1 MQGNPSGIPDER
13 TCPACGKPYDKTTFT
28 SDNTLNY
35 KVYIHGDVRCK
46 VAHGNVMTPR
56 YLIKNGNISTHVDND
71 LVEGI
76 FSRYC
81 KFVHFVP
88 TTDYDFLFPD
98 AGVAV
103 KRYSVGEF
111 YAGMRDGSVERAGAS
126 MKERF
131 EKACILVS
139 GSPTVHASEV
149 LDIVSADINLK
160 VRQIIGFSASLV
172 SEGCVDVCRDFENDA
187 LLSYWSIKYASGIEK
202 RMKN

>member
-1 MQGNPSGIPDER
+1 MGAKPTTFSDEK
-13 TCPACGKPYDKTTFT
+13 TCPACGKQYDKTTFT
-28 SDNTLNY
+28 SDANLNY

-46 VAHGNVMTPR
+46 VAHNNVITPR
-56 YLIKNGNISTHVDND
+56 FLIKNGNISTHVDSD

-88 TTDYDFLFPD
+88 TTDYDFMFPD

-111 YAGMRDGSVERAGAS
+111 YTGMRDGSVEAAARV
-126 MKERF
+126 MKDRYL
-131 EKACILVS
+131 KACVLVS

-149 LDIVSADINLK
+149 LDIVSTDINLK
-160 VRQIIGFSASLV
+160 VRQIVGFSASLV
-172 SEGCVDVCRDFENDA
+172 SGGSVDVCQDFENDA
-187 LLSYWSIKYASGIEK
+187 LLSYWAMKYASGIEK
-202 RMKN
+202 RKDK